1 MKPASDAE
9 EVTEALVERALRL
22 TEGFAQWPEAP
33 MARMV
38 KAARLGRYARGE
50 VFHREDPDDPETL
63 AVVSGY
69 LMVTRALADGSRA
82 KVGLVGPGTVVGI
95 SSGLVMEDDA
105 IYEYL
110 AHEDAI
116 VVHLP
121 TPQLFL
127 LLDADPVLWKA
138 MARMLLRQQREML
151 RTLLDR
157 TLGQT
162 RQRMAATIDRLA
174 SLHGVS
180 QVEGT
185 ALRLRISQED
195 LAALLQ
201 MSRQTINKELRAL
214 GDAGVISPD
223 YSAITVLD
231 RQALRKLAGHAA

>member
-1 MKPASDAE
+1 MKQPIDAAG
-9 EVTEALVERALRL
+9 VTRALIERALRL
-22 TEGFAQWPEAP
+22 TEGFAPWPAP
-33 MARMV
+33 AMAIMV
-38 KAARLGRYARGE
+38 KAARLGRYERGE
-50 VFHREDPDDPETL
+50 MFRREDPQAPETR

-69 LMVTRALADGSRA
+69 LMVTRARADGSRA
-82 KVGLVGPGTVVGI
+82 AVGLVGPGMVVGI
-95 SSGLVMEDDA
+95 SSGLVLEDDA

-121 TPQLFL
+121 TPRLFQ
-127 LLDADPVLWKA
+127 LLDAEPVLWKT
-138 MARMLLRQQREML
+138 MARMVLRQQREML

-157 TLGQT
+157 MLGQT

-174 SLHGVS
+174 VLHGVS

-185 ALRLRISQED
+185 TLRLRISQED

-201 MSRQTINKELRAL
+201 MSRQTVNKELRAL
-214 GDAGVISPD
+214 GEAGIISPD

-231 RQALRKLAGHAA
+231 RQALRKLAGQEI